1 MARDLPAMV
10 RKQRLELLRRGRSPH
25 TVEIYNWGVQTLI
38 KHIGDPDGQIVNR
51 DLLESWQDS
60 LIDRLSVRSRSLAAT
75 GVRQLIKWAADR
87 DEPLCD
93 ARLERAIVGI
103 KVNKKQA
110 RPLHPNDLIRLTAH
124 LIERCDPRLAKQMG
138 ERRPT
143 LRDLRDRALF
153 HYIMG
158 TGGRVSEILQVH
170 RASFEREVI
179 RQKGG
184 GPKEFVCQPGVA
196 GLIHHYLAART
207 DDLPWLWIALPPG
220 KAARQLDPAGVLQIW
235 ARLCGAYMIPRF
247 TTHQLRHTAATALA
261 ERGHDP
267 LTIATFLGHVDTRS
281 VHVYAKVSGNRL
293 SSARA
298 DLDIA
303 I

>member
-1 MARDLPAMV
+1 VD
-10 RKQRLELLRRGRSPH
+10 
-25 TVEIYNWGVQTLI
+25 
-38 KHIGDPDGQIVNR
+38 R
-51 DLLESWQDS
+51 DLLEDWQDS
-60 LIDRLSVRSRSLAAT
+60 LIDHLNERSRSLAAT

-87 DEPLCD
+87 DVPLCD
-93 ARLERAIVGI
+93 VRLERAIVGV
-103 KVNKKQA
+103 KVHRKQP

-124 LIERCDPRLAKQMG
+124 LIERCDPRLAAQMG
-138 ERRPT
+138 ERCPT

-170 RASFEREVI
+170 RDSFEREVI

-207 DDLPWLWIALPPG
+207 DDLPWLWVAVPFG
-220 KAARQLDPAGVLQIW
+220 KPVRQLDPSGVLKIW
-235 ARLCGAYMIPRF
+235 ERLSTAYLVPRF
-247 TTHQLRHTAATALA
+247 TTHQLRHTAATMLA

-267 LTIATFLGHVDTRS
+267 LTIASFLGHVDTRS
-281 VHVYAKVSGNRL
+281 VQVYAKVSGNRL
-293 SSARA
+293 QSARA

-303 I
+303 N